1 MKRSAEFLLRQVAGK
16 NVVVPVGN
24 AAVSFN
30 GMLTLNATGV
40 FLWEQ
45 LEQDMTEGA
54 LVEALCGKYDVSREL
69 AAKDVR
75 TFVEKLV
82 SVKAITE

>member
-16 NVVVPVGN
+16 HVVVPVGD
-24 AAVSFN
+24 AAVAFN
-30 GMLTLNATGV
+30 GMLTLNDTGV

-45 LEQDMTEGA
+45 LEQDKTEEA

-75 TFVEKLV
+75 AFVEKLV
-82 SVKAITE
+82 SVKAITQ